1 MSTSTPQGPPAQTL
15 PIGNIAPETQQ
26 AITALPQYN
35 IGAQF
40 SPNVQQIAQQYMS
53 NPYVS
58 GAQAGANQFGQ
69 LGTANAMQ
77 GLGAAGQM
85 YNYMPGLSS
94 AAQNLFTQANDPQK
108 ATFDWLQ
115 NMVQQQSAAQNAAA
129 GIGTTPYGASVT
141 SNAMG
146 NLDIQWQAGLLQRA
160 MQGDQAAANMLQAA
174 SVTGTGAFNL
184 GQGAIGAGY
193 QAGFMP
199 STAYQQILGGQLM
212 GPQAA
217 AAFGQNIAQIPEA
230 QINAFLG
237 QMGQYNQANS
247 VANQAYS
254 NQLQASQD
262 QWNRYVQMAT
272 GAGQAVGVGTGA
284 LGMTPGGG
292 GIGMPGTYS
301 APGAIMGGAQGGT
314 GWNAMNPYYGAGFV
328 PNPSY
333 GSPNPNYFGG
343 GGGVSTPF

>member
-160 MQGDQAAANMLQAA
+160 MQGDQEAANLLQAA
-174 SVTGTGAFNL
+174 SVTGNQAFNL
-184 GQGAIGAGY
+184 GQGAVGAGVN
-193 QAGFMP
+193 AGFLP

-212 GPQAA
+212 GPQQATAYGQQIAA
-217 AAFGQNIAQIPEA
+217 IPQMQIGDYL
-230 QINAFLG
+230 N

-254 NQLQASQD
+254 NQLQANQD
-262 QWNRYVQMAT
+262 LWNRYVQMAQ
-272 GAGQAVGVGTGA
+272 GAGQAVAAGMGA
-284 LGMTPGGG
+284 TGMTPGGG
-292 GIGMPGTYS
+292 GFGSPGTFS
-301 APGAIMGGAQGGT
+301 APGSYFGGAGGGT
-314 GWNAMNPYYGAGFV
+314 GWNAMNPYA
-328 PNPSY
+328 NPY
-333 GSPNPNYFGG
+333 
-343 GGGVSTPF
+343 STAWGMQQ